1 MSARFGSKS
10 FTIYRRAPYNGG
22 GHPATKLF
30 ASTIVIWLCTTPQ
43 LFAQGTKVDYERANN
58 LAQTFRNKVFRAS
71 VSPNWFAGG
80 KRFWY
85 RNDLAD
91 DRREFIVVDAT
102 AGKREPAF
110 DQIKLAAALAKAA
123 GKEVSGDKLPI
134 TTLEF
139 SDSGGTLVVDA
150 FDKGWQCDLS
160 DYSIKEHAKPKP
172 ATAAGPGRRFG
183 SRDAGQEPPSIAKSP
198 DGKWQAF
205 IKDHN
210 VHLRLLPDSIE
221 IKLSDDGTPD
231 DSYSD
236 DFHWSPDSRRLVV
249 IRTKRGDDR
258 KVYLVQSSPTDQLQ
272 PRLVSYDYLK
282 PGDPIPLPKPHL
294 FDIAKKRQIAVS
306 DVLFPNPWSVEQIR
320 WDRDSEW
327 FTFLYNQRGHQ
338 TLRIIS
344 VDAESGA
351 TRPIVDEQS
360 KSFIDYEGK
369 LFVHYLDAFGEIIWM
384 SEADGWNHLYLYDA
398 RSGQVKNQIT
408 RGPWV
413 VRGVDR
419 VDEDRRQI
427 WFRAGGIHPEQD
439 PYYIHYCRVNFDGS
453 GLTVLTQGKGTH
465 SIAFSPDRTYF
476 IDTWSRIDSPPV
488 SELRDSA
495 TGKLIC
501 PLETADASALLA
513 AGWKAPE
520 PFVVKG
526 RDGVT
531 DIYGV
536 IYRPTNFD
544 PDKKYPV
551 LEDIYAGPQ
560 GSFVPKAFSEGRGP
574 RAATGPASLGFH
586 HQQAMAELGFI
597 VVQIDGM
604 GTSNRS
610 KAFHNVCWKNLCDA
624 GLPDR
629 IAWIKAAAA
638 KYPQLDTSRVG
649 VYGTSAGGQSAL
661 GALLFHGDFYKA
673 AVADCGC
680 HDNRMDKI
688 WWNELWMGWPIGPE
702 YAANSNVTNAGKL
715 QGKLLLIVGETDHNV
730 DPASTMQVVNAL
742 IKADKDFE
750 LLIIPGADH
759 GQDGPYGARRR
770 QDFFVR
776 NLLGVEPRRE

>member
-1 MSARFGSKS
+1 MKHSK
-10 FTIYRRAPYNGG
+10 T
-22 GHPATKLF
+22 
-30 ASTIVIWLCTTPQ
+30 
-43 LFAQGTKVDYERANN
+43 
-58 LAQTFRNKVFRAS
+58 
-71 VSPNWFAGG
+71 
-80 KRFWY
+80 
-85 RNDLAD
+85 
-91 DRREFIVVDAT
+91 
-102 AGKREPAF
+102 
-110 DQIKLAAALAKAA
+110 
-123 GKEVSGDKLPI
+123 
-134 TTLEF
+134 
-139 SDSGGTLVVDA
+139 
-150 FDKGWQCDLS
+150 
-160 DYSIKEHAKPKP
+160 
-172 ATAAGPGRRFG
+172 
-183 SRDAGQEPPSIAKSP
+183 
-198 DGKWQAF
+198 
-205 IKDHN
+205 
-210 VHLRLLPDSIE
+210 
-221 IKLSDDGTPD
+221 
-231 DSYSD
+231 
-236 DFHWSPDSRRLVV
+236 
-249 IRTKRGDDR
+249 
-258 KVYLVQSSPTDQLQ
+258 
-272 PRLVSYDYLK
+272 
-282 PGDPIPLPKPHL
+282 
-294 FDIAKKRQIAVS
+294 
-306 DVLFPNPWSVEQIR
+306 
-320 WDRDSEW
+320 
-327 FTFLYNQRGHQ
+327 
-338 TLRIIS
+338 
-344 VDAESGA
+344 
-351 TRPIVDEQS
+351 
-360 KSFIDYEGK
+360 FIDYEGK
-369 LFVHYLDAFGEIIWM
+369 LFVHYLDATGEIIWM

-398 RSGQVKNQIT
+398 KTGQVKNQIT

-419 VDEDRRQI
+419 VDEEKRQI

-453 GLTVLTQGKGTH
+453 GLTVLTEGNGTH
-465 SIAFSPDRTYF
+465 SIAFSPDRLYF
-476 IDTWSRIDSPPV
+476 IDTWSRIDTPPV
-488 SELRDSA
+488 SELRDAA
-495 TGKLIC
+495 TGKLLC

-513 AGWKAPE
+513 AGWKPPE
-520 PFVVKG
+520 PFVAKG
-526 RDGVT
+526 RDGAT

-586 HQQAMAELGFI
+586 RQQAMAELGFI

-750 LLIIPGADH
+750 LLVIPGADH
-759 GQDGPYGARRR
+759 GQDGLYGARRR
-770 QDFFVR
+770 EDFFVR

>member
-1 MSARFGSKS
+1 MKVRSASKILNVHRCAI
-10 FTIYRRAPYNGG
+10 TA
-22 GHPATKLF
+22 AAL
-30 ASTIVIWLCTTPQ
+30 VCLCTASP
-43 LFAQGTKVDYERANN
+43 LFAQGTKADYQRANN
-58 LAQTFRNKVFRAS
+58 LAQTFRNKVFRAA
-71 VSPNWFAGG
+71 VVPNWFAGG

-85 RNDLAD
+85 RNDLSD
-91 DRREFIVVDAT
+91 DRREFIVVDAA

-110 DQIKLAAALAKAA
+110 DHAKLAAALSKDA
-123 GKEVSGDKLPI
+123 GKQVNGDKLPI

-139 SDSGGTLVVDA
+139 SDSGNTLIFDA
-150 FDKGWQCDLS
+150 FGKGWQCDLS
-160 DYSIKEHAKPKP
+160 DYSLKEHAAPRP
-172 ATAAGPGRRFG
+172 TDAAAGGAGFRFRR
-183 SRDAGQEPPSIAKSP
+183 RDASQEPPPDAKSP
-198 DGKWQAF
+198 DGKWQAL
-205 IKDHN
+205 IKDDN
-210 VHLRLLPDSIE
+210 VYLRLLKENVE

-231 DSYSD
+231 DPYTGD
-236 DFHWSPDSRRLVV
+236 YHWSPDSKKLVAV
-249 IRTKRGDDR
+249 RTKRGDER

-272 PRLVSYDYLK
+272 PKLLSYDYLK
-282 PGDPIPLPKPHL
+282 PGDRIPLPKPHL
-294 FDIAKKRQIAVS
+294 FDIAAKRQIAVS
-306 DVLFPNPWSVEQIR
+306 DNLFPNPWSVDQIR
-320 WDRDSEW
+320 WDRDSKR

-338 TLRIIS
+338 VLRIVA
-344 VDAESGA
+344 VDADSGA
-351 TRPIVDEQS
+351 AHAIVDEQS
-360 KSFIDYEGK
+360 KTFIDYEGK
-369 LFVHYLDAFGEIIWM
+369 LFVHYLDATGEIIWM

-398 RSGQVKNQIT
+398 KTGQVKNQIT

-419 VDEDRRQI
+419 VDEEKRQI
-427 WFRAGGIHPEQD
+427 WFRDGGIHPEQD
-439 PYYIHYCRVNFDGS
+439 PYYIHYSRVNFDGT
-453 GLTVLTQGKGTH
+453 GLTVLTEGNGTH
-465 SIAFSPDRTYF
+465 SIAFSRDRSYF
-476 IDTWSRIDSPPV
+476 IDTWSRIDTPPV
-488 SELRDSA
+488 SELRDAA
-495 TGKLIC
+495 TGKLLC

-513 AGWKAPE
+513 AGWKPPE
-520 PFVVKG
+520 PFVAKG
-526 RDGVT
+526 RDSAT

-586 HQQAMAELGFI
+586 RQQAMAELGFI

-624 GLPDR
+624 GLPDH

-715 QGKLLLIVGETDHNV
+715 HGKLLLIVGETDHNV

-750 LLIIPGADH
+750 LLVIPGADH

-770 QDFFVR
+770 EDFFVR
-776 NLLGVEPRRE
+776 NLLGVEPRR